1 MRVIRGPAPEQ
12 GTAARMTGTAKIFLQ
27 RPHDTLAL
35 SIGTKEVSRPVAP
48 GMSIA
53 FEHEGERIGGV
64 VRSIDPV
71 DWERR
76 GVIPAIVVAV
86 TQA

>member
-1 MRVIRGPAPEQ
+1 MNGK
-12 GTAARMTGTAKIFLQ
+12 AKVFLQ
-27 RPHDTLAL
+27 PPRDTLAL

-48 GMSIA
+48 GKPVA
-53 FEHEGERIGGV
+53 FEHHGALVAGL

-76 GVIPAIVVAV
+76 GVIPAIVVAI
-86 TQA
+86 AGA